1 MASEKENK
9 KEMQKKYVELQ
20 VLANQLKQ
28 MQAQVQALD
37 EHSIELSSIVGNI
50 EELKAFE
57 SGREILVPFSE
68 GIFARANLQDSKEL
82 IVNVGSGILVRK
94 SLSETAELLS
104 KRISDINGQKE
115 MLINELQEISI
126 KVEKLE
132 ESLGA
137 FEESS

>member
-1 MASEKENK
+1 MAVEKESK

-37 EHSIELSSIVGNI
+37 EHSIELSSIIENI

-94 SLSETAELLS
+94 GLSETAELLS
-104 KRISDINGQKE
+104 KRINDINGQKE

-126 KVEKLE
+126 KAGKLE